1 MSIVRC
7 TSQGWYILQ
16 LTIIEFWQGKSAM
29 AWSLPFLENDGR
41 VRHAH
46 EQEQPYETSKTSENS
61 AMVRVGLRSM
71 IRERELQPPK
81 LDENGGNVQRK
92 RGK

>member
-16 LTIIEFWQGKSAM
+16 LAIIEFWQGKSVM

-41 VRHAH
+41 VGHAH
-46 EQEQPYETSKTSENS
+46 EQEQPYKTSKTSENF

-71 IRERELQPPK
+71 NREISLATKGR
-81 LDENGGNVQRK
+81 
-92 RGK
+92 